1 MLAALGKAFSQSG
14 DARFLRI
21 VLFGIGGAILAY
33 IVLFFLISWGLSAVV
48 LFESTWLDWLTK
60 IFGGLTAA
68 ILSVFLFPSVV
79 TLVIGFFLDDIIDTV
94 ESKFYP
100 DAPPR
105 RRQSWAEVI
114 ALTFRMTGLAVV
126 LNLLFLP
133 VYLIPVLNVVVFFFL
148 NSYLL
153 GWEYYSMVAVHHQEP
168 HDVKTGYQINRK
180 EAWKAGAIIVIL
192 LTLPVVCVVMP
203 IIAAAFMTH
212 VFHSLPSAA
221 SKSP

>member
-14 DARFLRI
+14 DSRFLRI

-33 IVLFFLISWGLSAVV
+33 IILFSLISWGLSAVT
-48 LFESTWLDWLTK
+48 LFDSTWLDWSTK
-60 IFGGLTAA
+60 IFGGLTAVV
-68 ILSVFLFPSVV
+68 LSVFLFPSVV

-105 RRQSWAEVI
+105 RQQSWAEVI
-114 ALTFRMTGLAVV
+114 ALTFRMTGLAVI

-133 VYLIPVLNVVVFFFL
+133 VYFIPVLNVVVFFLL

-153 GWEYYSMVAVHHQEP
+153 GWEYYSMVAVHHLEP
-168 HDVKTGYQINRK
+168 REAKASYQINKK
-180 EAWKAGAIIVIL
+180 EIWKAGAIIVIL
-192 LTLPVVCVVMP
+192 LTLPVISVVMP

-212 VFHSLPSAA
+212 VFQSLPSAA
-221 SKSP
+221 PKSP